1 MKKAKYCLD
10 CREVSLLKPLYF
22 SSKRKNTSAFDL
34 QIENFIYFYPKIKV
48 APQDICNETFV
59 KVSS

>member
-1 MKKAKYCLD
+1 VRIFIFISTAT
-10 CREVSLLKPLYF
+10 
-22 SSKRKNTSAFDL
+22 KNTSAFDL